1 MSDERFDAAI
11 IGGSYA
17 GLSAALQLARARR
30 SVLIVDA
37 GSRRN
42 RFARRSHGFLT
53 RDGDDATE
61 IAGIGRKQ
69 LLAYQTV
76 SWRDG
81 AAQHAEA
88 TEDGFRIGLDDGT
101 THTARRLVLA
111 TGVKD
116 ELPDLPGLKERW
128 GTHVF
133 HCPYCHGYELE
144 RGRIGVLAASPLSMH
159 HALMLPDWGPTT
171 FFLNGAFKPNAAD
184 MALLSER
191 GVAIEAGAVAQLSGE
206 AIEVE
211 MRDGRVIPLAGL
223 FVLSRTSV
231 ASPLA
236 AVLGCAFEDGPQGRF
251 IATDP
256 MKTTSVP
263 NVFACGDAAR
273 AAGSVA
279 LAVADG
285 ALAGVSAHRSLMFG
299 AH

>member
-1 MSDERFDAAI
+1 MSDERFDAAV

-30 SVLIVDA
+30 SVLIIDA
-37 GSRRN
+37 GARRN
-42 RFARRSHGFLT
+42 RFARHSHGYLT
-53 RDGDDATE
+53 RDGDDAAK
-61 IAGIGRKQ
+61 IAAIGREQ
-69 LLAYQTV
+69 LLAYPTV

-81 AAQHAEA
+81 AVEHAGA
-88 TEDGFRIGLDDGT
+88 TEGGFRVGLADGT
-101 THTARRLVLA
+101 THAARRLVLA

-128 GTHVF
+128 GAHVF

-144 RGRIGVLAASPLSMH
+144 RGQIGVLAVSPLSMH

-171 FFLNGAFKPNAAD
+171 FFLNGAFEPDAAD
-184 MALLSER
+184 LALLSKR
-191 GVAIEAGAVAQLSGE
+191 GVAVEAGPVARLSGE
-206 AIEVE
+206 AIDVE
-211 MRDGRVIPLAGL
+211 MRDGRVIALAGL

-236 AVLGCAFEDGPQGRF
+236 GALGCAFEDGPQGSF

-256 MKTTSVP
+256 MKATSVP